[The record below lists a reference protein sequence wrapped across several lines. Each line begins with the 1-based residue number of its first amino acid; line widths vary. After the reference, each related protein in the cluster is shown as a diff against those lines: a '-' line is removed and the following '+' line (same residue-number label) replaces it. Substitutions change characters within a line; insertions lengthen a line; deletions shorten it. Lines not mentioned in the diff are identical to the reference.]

1 MSSNFWADW
10 PKPVIDE
17 LIRLNK
23 EAKAVVPAQVECSYK
38 SKESCLMCRE
48 MGHICEAIWNDY
60 YDATMDTEE
69 N

>member
-1 MSSNFWADW
+1 MSSNFWSDW

-23 EAKAVVPAQVECSYK
+23 TAGDVPAECSCK

-60 YDATMDTEE
+60 YDDTMDTEE
-69 N
+69 S